1 MFAYVSGVSP
11 LWGPR
16 ALLLCLALAIA
27 PALSGCSSS
36 KAVSQQ
42 ALNGPSSNGPA
53 VMSWRFFDDSV
64 PPEPRPV
71 AAKADLEDDGLAAQT
86 PPPKSIRFQADDPTQ
101 PWSRN
106 YGRAVMIGANPA
118 AQGTD
123 AEKVPSQDAE

>member
-1 MFAYVSGVSP
+1 MFAFVSGVSP
-11 LWGPR
+11 PWGPR
-16 ALLLCLALAIA
+16 ALLLCLALAVA
-27 PALSGCSSS
+27 PSLSGCSSS

-53 VMSWRFFDDSV
+53 VMSWQFFDDSV
-64 PPEPRPV
+64 PPPPRTI

-106 YGRAVMIGANPA
+106 YGRTVLIGPNPA
-118 AQGTD
+118 PQVTSAG
-123 AEKVPSQDAE
+123 KVVAQDAE